1 MKILSIIFFFLPLII
16 YSEAK
21 VYFINLEDGDRLQSP
36 FLVQFGL
43 SGKGIA
49 PAGIDVQNTGHHHLL
64 INVDAIDYYL
74 PIPSSSQH
82 LHFGLGQTETELNLP
97 AGKYQLQLI
106 LGDKYHIPHQPPVI
120 SNQIQVIV
128 TE

>member
-1 MKILSIIFFFLPLII
+1 MFPLII
-16 YSEAK
+16 YSESK
-21 VYFINLEDGDRLQSP
+21 VYFINLEDGDELQSP

-49 PAGIDVQNTGHHHLL
+49 PAGVDIDNTGHHHLL
-64 INVDAIDYYL
+64 INVDSIDYYL

-82 LHFGLGQTETELNLP
+82 IHFGLGQTETELNLP
-97 AGKYQLQLI
+97 PGKHQLQLI
-106 LGDKYHIPHQPPVI
+106 LGDKYHVPHQPPLF
-120 SNQIQVIV
+120 SNKIQVTV

>member
-1 MKILSIIFFFLPLII
+1 MKLLTTIFLLFPLII
-16 YSEAK
+16 YSESK
-21 VYFINLEDGDRLQSP
+21 VYFINLEDGDELQSP

-49 PAGIDVQNTGHHHLL
+49 PAGVDMDNTGHHHLL
-64 INVDAIDYYL
+64 INVDSIDYYL

-82 LHFGLGQTETELNLP
+82 IHFGLGQTETELNLP
-97 AGKYQLQLI
+97 PGKHQLQLI
-106 LGDKYHIPHQPPVI
+106 LGDKYHVPHQPALV
-120 SNQIQVIV
+120 SNKIQVTV